1 MAFLFITENFY
12 LLVVLYEALKPI
24 TDFRSY
30 LCTNS
35 TDAGC
40 IMEIIQKNQKWFTE
54 KKPKKTDE
62 CQKPCHM
69 MDYTYSKMTTPL
81 GPEHENQV
89 W

>member
-1 MAFLFITENFY
+1 MPHFKFKENH
-12 LLVVLYEALKPI
+12 A
-24 TDFRSY
+24 
-30 LCTNS
+30 N
-35 TDAGC
+35 AGC
-40 IMEIIQKNQKWFTE
+40 VVEIIQKNQKWFTE